1 MIKYQYPYELIRKLF
16 RVKSRKTN
24 EVPHECYDDSLP
36 TKEPNAITALKITD
50 RLSFLKT
57 N

>member
-1 MIKYQYPYELIRKLF
+1 MIKYQYPDELIRKLF

-36 TKEPNAITALKITD
+36 TKIAQCYNCFK
-50 RLSFLKT
+50 
-57 N
+57 NY

>member
-24 EVPHECYDDSLP
+24 EVLHELHHMSVMMIVYRQ
-36 TKEPNAITALKITD
+36 K
-50 RLSFLKT
+50 
-57 N
+57 